1 MMATE
6 LSSSG
11 VRSAHVLASEDGAA
25 RANLADVAHDLAL
38 TRLPFADARTLPAAV
53 YTSQEIFHREQR
65 GLLAR
70 HWLCVGREADLPAV
84 GDYFLKEIAGDSIIV
99 VRGSDAQVRAF
110 YNVCR
115 HRGSKLLDAPLGRG
129 LARVLCPYHS
139 WSYNLD
145 GTLHTAP
152 QMGEN
157 FRKVE
162 SALVPVRLG
171 VHLGFIFLNLDDA
184 AEPLERHFA
193 DLPDLTRF
201 RMGELVCG
209 KRIEYDVQ
217 ANWKLICE
225 NYSEC
230 YHCAANHPQLIRIS
244 EPIAR
249 GEREQEIGT
258 SFNGGPMRMRD
269 GVETM
274 SVSGKSTLPA
284 IPGLT
289 RDDHRFVHYYVV
301 YPNMLLSPHPDYVL
315 THTAWPIAPDRTHIV
330 CEWLVTRE
338 AAARKDFDPRDIVE
352 FWDVTNAQDWAL
364 CERTQMGLASRG
376 FRQGPYQPTEDCVHT
391 FDRWYADR
399 LAPLL

>member
-1 MMATE
+1 MATE
-6 LSSSG
+6 LAGSG
-11 VRSAHVLASEDGAA
+11 GRSAHVLSNAGSADPAA
-25 RANLADVAHDLAL
+25 FGSVVADLER
-38 TRLPFADARTLPAAV
+38 TRQPFAQARTLPGAV
-53 YTSQEIFHREQR
+53 YTSEEIFRREQR
-65 GLLAR
+65 GLMAH
-70 HWLCVGREADLPAV
+70 HWLCVGRAADLPAA
-84 GDYFLKEIAGDSIIV
+84 GDYFLKEIASDSIIV
-99 VRGSDAQVRAF
+99 VRASDGQIRAF

-115 HRGSKLLDAPLGRG
+115 HRGSKLLDAPRGRG

-157 FRKVE
+157 FRKAE

-171 VHLGFIFLNLDDA
+171 VHLGFIFLNLDEA

-201 RMGELVCG
+201 RMGELRCG

-244 EPIAR
+244 EHIAR
-249 GEREQEIGT
+249 GEREQEIGK

-274 SVSGKSTLPA
+274 SMSGKTTLPT

-289 RDDHRFVHYYVV
+289 HDDRRYVHYYVI

-330 CEWLVTRE
+330 CEWLFTEE
-338 AAARKDFDPRDIVE
+338 AVRQKDFDPGDVVE
-352 FWDVTNAQDWAL
+352 FWDVTNRQDWAL
-364 CERTQMGLASRG
+364 CERAQAGIASRG

-399 LAPLL
+399 LASLL